1 MKPNPC
7 SRPAVFAAPILLF
20 VSAQADAAR
29 DRFFVE
35 LAPAEEVPAVSSGA
49 LGTFIAT
56 VDDEANTIEYELVYT
71 ATTGEVRQA
80 HIHFGQRGVNGG
92 ISVFLCQTAANPD
105 PTNNA
110 PMCTAPPAR
119 LTGTLRAANVI
130 GPGSQGIAASEMA
143 ELINAIRSGLAYV
156 NVHTSVFG
164 GGEVRGQLGGRPLG
178 RRGRPEID

>member
-1 MKPNPC
+1 MKAIPC
-7 SRPAVFAAPILLF
+7 LKPAALVASMLLLAAGPA
-20 VSAQADAAR
+20 SAAR

-35 LAPAEEVPAVSSGA
+35 LVPAEEVPSVSSGA

-71 ATTGEVRQA
+71 AMTGEVRQA

-92 ISVFLCQTAANPD
+92 ISVFLCQSTANPD

-110 PMCTAPPAR
+110 PACTAPPAR
-119 LTGTLRAANVI
+119 LTGTLRAANII
-130 GPGSQGIAASEMA
+130 GPGGQGIAATEMA
-143 ELINAIRSGLAYV
+143 ELINAIRTGLAYV
-156 NVHTSVFG
+156 NVHTATFG
-164 GGEVRGQLGGRPLG
+164 GGEIRGQFDGRPLG